1 MRPKKLYI
9 SGPMTGIPE
18 HNHPAFNGAA
28 KKLRAAGY
36 EVISPAE
43 LDGEIEIDMGWIDC
57 LKRDIRE
64 VVECGGIATLPG
76 WQDSKGA
83 SLEVHIA
90 KELGFEVYPV
100 EHFLEEVKA

>member
-1 MRPKKLYI
+1 MRPKKLYV

-18 HNHPAFNGAA
+18 HNHPAFNEAA
-28 KKLRAAGY
+28 KKLRGAGY
-36 EVISPAE
+36 EIVNPAE
-43 LDGEIEIDMGWIDC
+43 LDGETQMEWVDC
-57 LKRDIRE
+57 LRRDIHE
-64 VVECGGIATLPG
+64 VVECEGIATLPG

-90 KELGFEVYPV
+90 KELGLEVYPV